1 MRFALHLLGL
11 LLWLYLLCL
20 AFRMVLQWVQ
30 VFARDWRPK
39 GAVLVFA
46 EVVYT
51 VTDPPLKLVRR
62 LLPPLRI
69 GTVALDMGF
78 MLVFLIVMLTSTLL
92 SRV

>member
-1 MRFALHLLGL
+1 MQFVLHLLGL

-20 AFRMVLQWVQ
+20 ASRMVLQWVQ

-39 GAVLVFA
+39 SVMLVFA
-46 EVVYT
+46 EVIYT
-51 VTDPPLKLVRR
+51 LTDPPLKLVRR

-69 GTVALDMGF
+69 GAVALDMGF

-92 SRV
+92 SRA